1 MGAVTI
7 RRMPSPASPP
17 AAVPPPLASRLVYAG
32 LVPFVLGTALVW
44 IVWPDVQPYVSL
56 ALSAYAAVVVAFLG
70 AVHWG
75 LGMAFGDPR
84 RFGWAVV
91 PALAGAVGATMQPY
105 AGLVVHGVMLVACY
119 AVDRRV
125 YPRLGLEGWLTLR
138 FRLSAVS
145 SLCCFVG
152 AAGTPP

>member
-1 MGAVTI
+1 
-7 RRMPSPASPP
+7 MPSPVLQP
-17 AAVPPPLASRLVYAG
+17 AAVPPRIASRLAFAG
-32 LVPFVLGTALVW
+32 LAPFILGAALVW

-75 LGMAFGDPR
+75 LGMLAGGDAR
-84 RFGWAVV
+84 RFGWAVL
-91 PALAGAVGATMQPY
+91 PPLAGAVGVTMQPY
-105 AGLVVHGVMLVACY
+105 AGLIVHGVMLVACY